1 MIDDDLGRRL
11 REREY
16 RVLSRCLTFAE
27 NDPDAAMSLLENLG
41 DAPLRSWV
49 LGLTGA
55 PGVGKST
62 LVGRLLKRCMQ
73 AGWSVAVL
81 AVDPSSPHGS
91 GALLADRMRMAVDE
105 CDPRRVFVRS
115 LASRGH
121 GGGLSPGLP
130 AALAF
135 LDHVGFDL
143 VIVETVGVGQTELEV
158 MRVADCVALVLVA
171 ALGDEVQ
178 AIKSGVMEI
187 ADIFVVN
194 KSDLPGTDALLTTL
208 EAFLAEAPRFTEGT
222 AVRPPVFAVS
232 ARADDG
238 VDALWAGLLA
248 RHSAWQAAP
257 GPRPLDSPAWLARR
271 LAARF
276 EPVAEEILRVSRPPV
291 QSLDSLLAF
300 VCNQLAGQFG
310 RAPLP
315 PSGGS

>member
-1 MIDDDLGRRL
+1 MTDDDVGRRL
-11 REREY
+11 RERDH
-16 RVLSRCLTFAE
+16 RGLSRCLSLAE
-27 NDPDAAMSLLENLG
+27 NDPDAALALLERLG
-41 DAPLRSWV
+41 ASPSRSWV
-49 LGLTGA
+49 IGLTGA

-62 LVGRLLKRCMQ
+62 LTGRLLNRCMQ

-81 AVDPSSPHGS
+81 AVDPSSAHGS
-91 GALLADRMRMAVDE
+91 GALLADRMRMGVDQ

-121 GGGLSPGLP
+121 AGGLSPGLP
-130 AALAF
+130 AALEF

-171 ALGDEVQ
+171 SLGDEVQ

-187 ADIFVVN
+187 ADVFVVN
-194 KSDLPGTDALLTTL
+194 KRDLPGTDALLATL
-208 EAFLAEAPRFTEGT
+208 AAFLAEAPRFTEGA

-232 ARADDG
+232 ARADEG
-238 VDALWAGLLA
+238 IDALWAGLLERRA
-248 RHSAWQAAP
+248 AWLAAP

-276 EPVAEEILRVSRPPV
+276 EPVAEEILRAARPPGR
-291 QSLDSLLAF
+291 SLDALLAF
-300 VCNQLAGQFG
+300 VCNQVVSRAAGS
-310 RAPLP
+310 P
-315 PSGGS
+315 PPAGGS